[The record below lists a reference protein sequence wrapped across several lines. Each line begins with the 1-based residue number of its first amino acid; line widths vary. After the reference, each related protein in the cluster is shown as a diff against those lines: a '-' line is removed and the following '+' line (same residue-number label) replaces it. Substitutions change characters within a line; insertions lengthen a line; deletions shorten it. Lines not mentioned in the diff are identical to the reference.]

1 MSRHPLITAL
11 ILTPTL
17 LLAAEPNIDYRRE
30 ILPILSG
37 NCFECHGPDEETREA
52 GLRLDIAEDAYADR
66 KGSIAIVPGDPDA
79 SDLIYLI
86 QSDDEDELMPPP
98 NSKKSLSEAEKKLL
112 EKWVQQGGKYEPHW
126 AFSKPEKSE
135 PPSIAKHP
143 IDAFIRK
150 RLEEAGLKHS
160 ASASPH
166 TLIRRIHLD
175 LIGLPPSPQ
184 EIETFVKAYR
194 SKPQSSINSLIDEL
208 MSRPAFGEKWSR
220 QWLDLARYAD
230 TNGFEKDKPREQWIY
245 RDWVVKALNAD
256 MPYDQFLIEQ
266 LAGDLIPNRT
276 QDQLIA
282 SGFMRNGMV
291 NEEGAIIAEQ
301 FRLEGIFDRMDC
313 FGKATIGLTLQCAQ
327 CHTHKFDPIS
337 HEEYFGLF
345 SFFNDTYEA
354 KSWVYSDE
362 QTETL
367 QSVRGKIERL
377 EQEIKSQRPNW
388 QSELAEWEATQ
399 KATAANWT
407 TWDTD
412 LQEWEGGLN
421 HPEELAD
428 HSILI
433 LGHPTTGGAAKIEG
447 ETPFDMVTG
456 MRFEAMLHKD
466 LPFSGPGRSYWGTF
480 AISEW
485 EVSRKWP
492 NETEWTRVELSDA
505 SADFDFEAR
514 ELHEYF
520 QIKKDKAEDERRIGP
535 AQFLID
541 GNQKTAWSPD
551 RGPILRHSPSSATVT
566 FKEPLALPEGSQL
579 RARLSMNHGGSNFGL
594 DNQQVGRFRFALTDA
609 PSPQTPPF
617 DHAATIALSK
627 PKKERTPA
635 DHAALFRAWRQSQT
649 SLEKLNAQI
658 AALEATFPEAETSV
672 LHTAETDPEFARTTR
687 LLERGSWDRPTHTV
701 ERQVPAIL
709 NPLPIEN
716 PTRLD
721 LAHWATNE
729 DAPLTARVQVNRIW
743 QALFGQGLVTTP
755 EDFGTRAPMPDHLD
769 VLDWLAVDFMETGWS
784 QKRLIKSILS
794 SETYQQSSNLR
805 PDLMEKDPRNTLLA
819 RGPRFRAEAEVV
831 RDIALAASGLLNPE
845 IGGPSVFPP
854 VPESMLKDNYQ
865 PVHYWIEATDE
876 QRYRRSL
883 YIFRKRAMPDPALSS
898 FDAPNADASCVR
910 RVLSNTPLSALTSLN
925 EPIFVEAAQG
935 MGLRILKEGGDNDVS
950 RINYGYLLTTGRPAS
965 KAETKVVL
973 GLLEE
978 QRNRLSEGWISTR
991 EIAFID
997 PDNPPELPPATTPRD
1012 LACWTIAS
1020 RVLLNLDET
1029 LNKN

>member
-1 MSRHPLITAL
+1 MSRHAFITAA

-17 LLAAEPNIDYRRE
+17 LLAKEPSIDYSRD
-30 ILPILSG
+30 ILPILSD
-37 NCFECHGPDEETREA
+37 NCFECHGPDEEAREA
-52 GLRLDIAEDAYADR
+52 DLRLDIAEYAYADR
-66 KGSIAIVPGDPDA
+66 DGSIAIVPGDPDL
-79 SDLIYLI
+79 SDLVFLT
-86 QSDDEDELMPPP
+86 QSDVEDEQMPPP
-98 NSKKSLSEAEKKLL
+98 KSKKSLTEDEKNLL
-112 EKWVQQGGKYEPHW
+112 EKWILQGGEYESHW
-126 AFSKPEKSE
+126 AFSKPEKDT
-135 PPSIAKHP
+135 PPTTAKHP
-143 IDAFIRK
+143 VDAFIRK
-150 RLEEAGLKHS
+150 RLKEAGLKSSSS
-160 ASASPH
+160 ASAH

-194 SKPQSSINSLIDEL
+194 ANAQSSIDSLIDEL
-208 MSRPAFGEKWSR
+208 MSRPAYGEKWAR
-220 QWLDLARYAD
+220 QWLDVARYAD

-256 MPYDQFLIEQ
+256 MPYDQFLTEQ
-266 LAGDLIPNRT
+266 IAGDLLPNRT
-276 QDQLIA
+276 QDQLVA

-291 NEEGAIIAEQ
+291 NEEGAIIPEQ

-327 CHTHKFDPIS
+327 CHSHKFDPIS
-337 HEEYFGLF
+337 HDEYFGLF
-345 SFFNDTYEA
+345 AFFNDTSEA

-362 QTETL
+362 QAQSIESTSNQIETL
-367 QSVRGKIERL
+367 EL
-377 EQEIKSQRPNW
+377 EIKTHRPNW
-388 QSELAEWEATQ
+388 QSEIAEWEATQ
-399 KATAANWT
+399 KAAATEWT

-433 LGHPTTGGAAKIEG
+433 LGHPSPGGVAKIEG
-447 ETPFDMVTG
+447 ETQINMATG
-456 MRFEAMLHKD
+456 LRFEALLHKD

-492 NETEWTRVELSDA
+492 NETEWTPVELKSA
-505 SADFDFEAR
+505 TADFDFKPR
-514 ELHEYF
+514 KLHTYF
-520 QIKKDKAEDERRIGP
+520 QINKDEEEDERRVGP
-535 AQFLID
+535 ARFLID
-541 GNQKTAWSPD
+541 GDNKTAWSPD
-551 RGPILRHSPSSATVT
+551 RGPILRHAPSSASVA
-566 FKEPLALPEGSQL
+566 FKEPLALPQGSQL
-579 RARLSMNHGGSNFGL
+579 QVRFTKRHGGSIGGL
-594 DNQQVGRFRFALTDA
+594 DNQQMGRFRLALTDNA
-609 PSPQTPPF
+609 NPLVPAY
-617 DHAATIALSK
+617 DHAAILAMQKPTTERSHEDRFTI
-627 PKKERTPA
+627 
-635 DHAALFRAWRQSQT
+635 FRAWRQSQED
-649 SLEKLNAQI
+649 LEELNTKI
-658 AALEATFPEAETSV
+658 AALETNFPEAKTSV
-672 LHTAETDPEFARTTR
+672 LHSAETDSEFTRVTR
-687 LLERGSWDRPTHTV
+687 LLERGSWDSPKHTV
-701 ERQVPAIL
+701 ERHVPAIL

-721 LAHWATNE
+721 LARWATNE

-755 EDFGTRAPMPDHLD
+755 EDFGTRAPKPDHLD
-769 VLDWLAVDFMETGWS
+769 VLDWLAVDFMETSWS

-805 PDLMEKDPRNTLLA
+805 PDLTEKDPLNKLLA

-831 RDIALAASGLLNPE
+831 RDIALAASGLLNPG

-854 VPESMLKDNYQ
+854 VPESMLKDNFD
-865 PVHYWIEATDE
+865 PLKYWDVATDE

-910 RVLSNTPLSALTSLN
+910 RILSNTPLSALTSLN
-925 EPIFVEAAQG
+925 EPVFVEAAQG

-950 RINYGYLLTTGRPAS
+950 RINYGYLLATGRPAS
-965 KAETKVVL
+965 KADTKVIL

-978 QRNRLSEGWISTR
+978 QRDRLSEGWINTR
-991 EIAFID
+991 EIAFIH
-997 PDNPPELPPATTPRD
+997 PDSPPELPPATTPRD
-1012 LACWTIAS
+1012 VASWVIAS

>member
-1 MSRHPLITAL
+1 MSRHALITAL

-17 LLAAEPNIDYRRE
+17 LLAAEPSIDYRRE

-37 NCFECHGPDEETREA
+37 KCFQCHGPDKESREA
-52 GLRLDIAEDAYADR
+52 DLRLDIAEDAYADR

-86 QSDDEDELMPPP
+86 QSDHEDEQMPPP
-98 NSKKSLSEAEKKLL
+98 KSKKFLSKAEKKLL
-112 EKWVQQGGKYEPHW
+112 EKWIEQGGKYEAHW
-126 AFSKPEKSE
+126 AFSKPEKAE

-143 IDAFIRK
+143 IDAFVRK
-150 RLEEAGLKHS
+150 RLKEAGLKHS

-184 EIETFVKAYR
+184 EIETFVNAYR
-194 SKPQSSINSLIDEL
+194 AKPQSSINALIDEL

-220 QWLDLARYAD
+220 QWLDVARYAD

-245 RDWVVKALNAD
+245 RDWVVNALNAD

-291 NEEGAIIAEQ
+291 NEEGAIITEQ
-301 FRLEGIFDRMDC
+301 FRLEGIFDRIDC

-337 HEEYFGLF
+337 HDEYFGLF

-362 QTETL
+362 QTETI
-367 QSVRGKIERL
+367 QSVRGEIETL
-377 EQEIKSQRPNW
+377 EQEIKSQRPTW
-388 QSELAEWEATQ
+388 QSELAEWEAKQ
-399 KATAANWT
+399 KAAATNWT

-412 LQEWEGGLN
+412 IQEWEGGLN

-433 LGHPTTGGAAKIEG
+433 LGHPSTGGVAKIEG
-447 ETPFDMVTG
+447 ETQFDMATG
-456 MRFEAMLHKD
+456 MRFEALLHKD

-492 NETEWTRVELSDA
+492 NETKWTRVELENA
-505 SADFDFEAR
+505 TADFDFESR
-514 ELHEYF
+514 KLPEYF
-520 QIKKDKAEDERRIGP
+520 QKDNDQRRVGP
-535 AQFLID
+535 AEFLID
-541 GNQKTAWSPD
+541 GDVKTAWSPD
-551 RGPILRHSPSSATVT
+551 RGPILRHAPSSASVA
-566 FKEPLALPEGSQL
+566 FKEPLALPQGSQL
-579 RARLSMNHGGSNFGL
+579 RVRFTKQHGGNNGGL
-594 DNQQVGRFRFALTDA
+594 RNQQIGRFRLALTNA
-609 PSPQTPPF
+609 ANPLVPAY
-617 DHAATIALSK
+617 DHAATLAMQK
-627 PKKERTPA
+627 PTA
-635 DHAALFRAWRQSQT
+635 DRSHEDRLTIFRAWRQNQED
-649 SLEKLNAQI
+649 LKQLNTKI
-658 AALEATFPEAETSV
+658 AALEASFPEAKTSV
-672 LHTAETDPEFARTTR
+672 LHSAETDPEFARITR
-687 LLERGSWDRPTHTV
+687 LLERGSWDSPTHIV

-743 QALFGQGLVTTP
+743 QALFGQGIVTTP
-755 EDFGTRAPMPDHLD
+755 EDFGTRAPMPEHLEL
-769 VLDWLAVDFMETGWS
+769 LDWLAVDFTEAGWS
-784 QKRLIKSILS
+784 QKHLIKSILS
-794 SETYQQSSNLR
+794 SETYQQSSDLR
-805 PDLMEKDPRNTLLA
+805 PDLTERDPRNTLLA
-819 RGPRFRAEAEVV
+819 RGPRFRADAEVV

-854 VPESMLKDNYQ
+854 VPESMLKDNFD
-865 PVHYWIEATDE
+865 PLEYWLVATDE

-910 RVLSNTPLSALTSLN
+910 RILSNTPLSALTSLN
-925 EPIFVEAAQG
+925 EPVFVEAAQG

-950 RINYGYLLTTGRPAS
+950 RINYGYLLATGRPAS
-965 KAETKVVL
+965 KADTKILL

-997 PDNPPELPPATTPRD
+997 PDNPPELPAATTPRD